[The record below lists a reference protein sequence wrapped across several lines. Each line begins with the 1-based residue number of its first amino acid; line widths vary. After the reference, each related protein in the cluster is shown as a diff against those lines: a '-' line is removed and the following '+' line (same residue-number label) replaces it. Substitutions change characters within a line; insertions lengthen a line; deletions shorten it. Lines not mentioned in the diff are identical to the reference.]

1 MSRHVLAATDPA
13 GREIAREER
22 PAAPSL
28 AMVAAYGDLHACD
41 YVTVSQG
48 KSVGL
53 YARDPEGTWDAV
65 SPGTDAVTADEM
77 RLWFELTHHY
87 PGPGGADPGHPLGRA
102 PQPGAVGRIDER
114 RAISL
119 VQEHIATG
127 GLDYPTRGLV
137 ADRFAA
143 GWSVYAPVDVD
154 DSDPLAFL
162 DMPVGRSVFMV
173 GDTGRV
179 KEVTS
184 AIPPGQAEALF
195 TGEEAF
201 VRRPPAEEAFMNDLK
216 AEFERLDARSGQPGA
231 VAGFTVVGTPP
242 EDVTAAR
249 VTALTDEI
257 ARQLALCGPQRW
269 ERMVAAFSC
278 AVSAETA
285 DLCFWGNERPV
296 EARVPEQI
304 ALLVR
309 RQRHLAAAMPAGPW
323 LRLIVAVIKGPDGR
337 AEVSTQYD
345 YGDEPLPDGQLLAPT
360 HYRNDLAAY
369 PRAGVPA
376 WLRAH
381 AGANGRRP
389 ATPSTATPNTAT
401 PRTAPPPSAPPPQE
415 VPERPF
421 VDSRVGWT
429 THVVADRQRITYG
442 SDSLAWEEIEWVR
455 YPVSRTTHQGFL
467 VPSTYT
473 HTYTFGV
480 GRYGD
485 SLRGLRNLMWS
496 KSGKR
501 AEAPEGW
508 LALVEF
514 AQRVLEPRLLAERL
528 DLIRR
533 GGSFTIGEM
542 SVHRG
547 GLTLR
552 GVMEA
557 DWRSITDV
565 EVADGL
571 VWIRERGGQQ
581 PVRVS
586 LDSANAV
593 LLPRIVAA
601 MAG

>member
-1 MSRHVLAATDPA
+1 MPRHVLVAMGMD

-22 PAAPSL
+22 PASPSL
-28 AMVAAYGDLHACD
+28 AEVAAYGDLHACD

-48 KSVGL
+48 ESVGL
-53 YARDPEGTWDAV
+53 YARDFGGTWDAV
-65 SPGTDAVTADEM
+65 SPGTDALTADEM

-87 PGPGGADPGHPLGRA
+87 PGPDGADPSHPLGRA

-114 RAISL
+114 RAITL

-127 GLDYPTRGLV
+127 GLDYPTQGLV

-154 DSDPLAFL
+154 DGDPMAFL
-162 DMPVGRSVFMV
+162 DMPVGRSLFMV
-173 GDTGRV
+173 GDTGRI

-184 AIPPGQAEALF
+184 AIPPEQAGALF
-195 TGEEAF
+195 TAEEAF

-216 AEFERLDARSGQPGA
+216 TEFERLDARSGQPGA
-231 VAGFTVVGTPP
+231 IDFTVVGTPP

-285 DLCFWGNERPV
+285 DLCFWQHERPM

-323 LRLIVAVIKGPDGR
+323 LRLMVAVTKGPGGR
-337 AEVSTQYD
+337 AQVSTQYD
-345 YGDEPLPDGQLLAPT
+345 YGDERLPDGQLLAPT

-376 WLRAH
+376 WLRTYARV
-381 AGANGRRP
+381 NGQR
-389 ATPSTATPNTAT
+389 TAS
-401 PRTAPPPSAPPPQE
+401 PRTAPPRSAAPRQE
-415 VPERPF
+415 APERPF
-421 VDSRVGWT
+421 VDSLVGWT
-429 THVVADRQRITYG
+429 THVVADQQRITYG
-442 SDSLAWEEIEWVR
+442 RDSLAWEEIEWVR
-455 YPVSRTTHQGFL
+455 YPVSRTKHLGFL
-467 VPSTYT
+467 FPSTYT
-473 HTYTFGV
+473 NTYTFGV
-480 GRYGD
+480 GRYGNSPK
-485 SLRGLRNLMWS
+485 SLGNLTWS
-496 KSGKR
+496 KGGKR
-501 AEAPEGW
+501 AAAPEAW

-542 SVHRG
+542 RVHRG

-557 DWRSITDV
+557 DWGSLTDV

-571 VWIRERGGQQ
+571 VWIHERGKQQ

-586 LDSANAV
+586 LGSANAV

>member
-1 MSRHVLAATDPA
+1 MSRHVLAAMGVD
-13 GREIAREER
+13 GREIAREGR
-22 PAAPSL
+22 PTAPSL
-28 AMVAAYGDLHACD
+28 AVVAAYGDLHACD

-48 KSVGL
+48 ESVGL
-53 YARDPEGTWDAV
+53 YARDPGGTWDAV
-65 SPGTDAVTADEM
+65 SPGTDVVTADEM

-87 PGPGGADPGHPLGRA
+87 PGPDGVDPSHPLGRA
-102 PQPGAVGRIDER
+102 PQPGAIGRIDER
-114 RAISL
+114 RAIAL
-119 VQEHIATG
+119 VQEHIAAG
-127 GLDYPTRGLV
+127 GLDYPTQGLV
-137 ADRFAA
+137 ADQFAA
-143 GWSVYAPVDVD
+143 GWTVYAAVDVD
-154 DSDPLAFL
+154 DSDPMAFL

-173 GDTGRV
+173 GDTGRI

-184 AIPPGQAEALF
+184 AIPPEQADALF
-195 TGEEAF
+195 TAEEAF

-231 VAGFTVVGTPP
+231 NTDFTVVGTPS

-257 ARQLALCGPQRW
+257 ARQLTLCGPQQW

-285 DLCFWGNERPV
+285 DLCFWQHERPM

-323 LRLIVAVIKGPDGR
+323 LRLMVAVTKGPGGR
-337 AEVSTQYD
+337 AQVSTQYD
-345 YGDEPLPDGQLLAPT
+345 YGDEPLPEAQLLAPT

-376 WLRAH
+376 WLRTYAE
-381 AGANGRRP
+381 ANSQR
-389 ATPSTATPNTAT
+389 TAS
-401 PRTAPPPSAPPPQE
+401 PRTAHERSAAPRQE
-415 VPERPF
+415 DPERPF
-421 VDSRVGWT
+421 VDSLVGWT
-429 THVVADRQRITYG
+429 THVVADQHRITYG
-442 SDSLAWEEIEWVR
+442 RDSLAWDEIEWVR
-455 YPVSRTTHQGFL
+455 YPVSRTRHLGFL
-467 VPSTYT
+467 FPSTYT
-473 HTYTFGV
+473 NTYTFGV
-480 GRYGD
+480 GRYGNSPK
-485 SLRGLRNLMWS
+485 SLGNLIWS

-501 AEAPEGW
+501 AEAPEAW

-514 AQRVLEPRLLAERL
+514 AQRVLESRLLAERL

-542 SVHRG
+542 RVHRG

-557 DWRSITDV
+557 DWGSLTDV

-571 VWIRERGGQQ
+571 VWIHERGRQQ

-586 LDSANAV
+586 LGSANAV

-601 MAG
+601 MAS

>member
-1 MSRHVLAATDPA
+1 MPRHVLAATRMD

-28 AMVAAYGDLHACD
+28 TVVAAYGDLHACD

-48 KSVGL
+48 ESVGL
-53 YARDPEGTWDAV
+53 YARDPGGTWDAV
-65 SPGTDAVTADEM
+65 SPGTDAVTTDEM

-87 PGPGGADPGHPLGRA
+87 PGPDGADPNHPLGRA

-114 RAISL
+114 RAIAL

-127 GLDYPTRGLV
+127 GLDYPLQGLV

-154 DSDPLAFL
+154 DSDPMAFL

-173 GDTGRV
+173 GDTGRI

-184 AIPPGQAEALF
+184 AIPPGQADALF
-195 TGEEAF
+195 TAEEAF
-201 VRRPPAEEAFMNDLK
+201 VRRTPAEEAFMNDLK

-231 VAGFTVVGTPP
+231 ITDFTVVGTPP
-242 EDVTAAR
+242 EDMTAAR

-285 DLCFWGNERPV
+285 DLCFWQHERPI

-323 LRLIVAVIKGPDGR
+323 LRLMVAVTKRPGGQ
-337 AEVSTQYD
+337 AQVSTQYD
-345 YGDEPLPDGQLLAPT
+345 YGDERLPDGQLLAPR

-376 WLRAH
+376 WLRAY
-381 AGANGRRP
+381 AGANGRR
-389 ATPSTATPNTAT
+389 TASPH
-401 PRTAPPPSAPPPQE
+401 TAPPRSAPPRQE
-415 VPERPF
+415 APERPF
-421 VDSRVGWT
+421 VDSLVGWT
-429 THVVADRQRITYG
+429 THVVADQQRITYG
-442 SDSLAWEEIEWVR
+442 GDSLTWEEIEWVR
-455 YPVSRTTHQGFL
+455 YPVSRTKHQGFL
-467 VPSTYT
+467 FPSMYT
-473 HTYTFGV
+473 NTYTFGV
-480 GRYGD
+480 GRYGNSPK
-485 SLRGLRNLMWS
+485 SLENLTWS
-496 KSGKR
+496 KGGKR
-501 AEAPEGW
+501 AEAPEAW

-514 AQRVLEPRLLAERL
+514 AQRVLEPGLLAQRL

-542 SVHRG
+542 RVHRG

-557 DWRSITDV
+557 DWGSLTDV
-565 EVADGL
+565 KVADGL
-571 VWIRERGGQQ
+571 VWIHERGRQQ
-581 PVRVS
+581 AVRVS
-586 LDSANAV
+586 LGSANAV